1 MALAAGAVGTRG
13 RVTRPSLESSPPDLK
28 MIVPSPSPLITGN
41 GRA

>member
-13 RVTRPSLESSPPDLK
+13 RVPSLESSPPDLK